1 MSIPWESTTL
11 LWVAD
16 KAYVRTEYPAQGRE
30 LRELVECPH
39 CHRITDWLIAARGGR
54 VEIVCRCGRCWRLTA
69 QLSQLVA
76 LAEGPP
82 TDPSWTCL
90 DDARAALGFDRR
102 PASRRQRH
110 DQRRSSTMSAAR

>member
-1 MSIPWESTTL
+1 MSIPWETTTL
-11 LWVAD
+11 LHVAD
-16 KAYVRTEYPAQGRE
+16 KAYVRADSSTQDRE

-39 CHRITDWLIAARGGR
+39 CHRVTDWLIAVRGRR
-54 VEIVCRCGRCWRLTA
+54 VEVACRCGRRWRLSA
-69 QLSQLVA
+69 QLSQLIA
-76 LAEGPP
+76 LAECPP

-110 DQRRSSTMSAAR
+110 ARHRSSTMSAEH